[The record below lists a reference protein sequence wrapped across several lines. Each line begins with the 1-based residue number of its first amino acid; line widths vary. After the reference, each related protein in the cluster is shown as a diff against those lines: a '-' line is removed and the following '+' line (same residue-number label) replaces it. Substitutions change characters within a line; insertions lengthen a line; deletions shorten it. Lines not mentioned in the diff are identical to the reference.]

1 MNKHNFCVSVFLIC
15 LIFLGVASLGEA
27 KVVVVDPGHNGD
39 EQNRGGQAFT
49 VDFLGSELAVGADT
63 GSNMIQVDDASLF
76 STDTEP
82 HDYTQIKVGGES
94 LEISGVNYATNI
106 INLENSTSEQHFAGE
121 DVTVQNFRI
130 QAIGQPNTLMSDE
143 TTFDTLTY
151 THRVSADDWDSYTFK
166 TDSSDTPLGL
176 LEVLN
181 SWDISTR
188 LKTELEGLGH
198 TVHLTKDEDSGPLQT
213 VLFEDRAKTVDD
225 PDLFISIHTN
235 SAGITLT
242 SVNGTEYVP
251 YRTPTYPGSPSG
263 DPQSTV
269 WSPSHGFEVE
279 WFVPPLTLTASDTPA
294 AKIKAGEDTQVLIPG
309 RQYVARFLDSEFSN
323 VDPFTI
329 LYRVRKDGSLI
340 KTSTLPDSRQTV
352 TGAFDRQDKA
362 SVWSDTFSI
371 PTDTGPSFVEMRGP
385 FQADQQDSLGIDV
398 VDQLETVVAG
408 GRHGAYDVNC
418 SDPFVTCDL
427 ALGSWL
433 ADIRD
438 EHDPAFVLSEVGYHT
453 GFDDAEFFVDGGFQS
468 SAEKIATAIDNFT
481 ETAQD
486 DKWEAGKESD
496 RIHPFEIRDI
506 TFQSN
511 IRNEQTNNPLG
522 STFNVTL
529 EGSSETFSGTAPGN
543 KRGVLI
549 TPFDTGT
556 YDATITQTGNST
568 GQPLECPGDWSTFY
582 ETRDTGPVDLTST
595 EFDGSPMVRHDF
607 FVWPQGRFSGTVTDS
622 SGVFL
627 DNATVKVIPEGNNDT
642 QLTSPNAP
650 PPGQSHGSYHFCGI
664 DQTDVDA
671 DPPTSYTI
679 TASLDGYFSD
689 TITGLTMTSDTIVR
703 VDTLVL
709 GAKPGDVHG
718 SVFHAVSNDPLS
730 NVNHDLKDDTG
741 NVIANDNS
749 WQGDFEF
756 LDVDPGDYDI
766 VSSKSSATVYV
777 TDTTPITINPGDSK
791 AIDIPLTGYNDIR
804 VHVTKQSNGSN
815 AQGVSVTLKKE
826 GTVVETKNT
835 GYGGSSG
842 IARFRD
848 YEPDKDYTVEVTG
861 DQESITPLPESD
873 FPDGEG
879 TSGTTCGVDDCV
891 QVDLVFDDT

>member
-340 KTSTLPDSRQTV
+340 KTSTLPDSSRFT
-352 TGAFDRQDKA
+352 
-362 SVWSDTFSI
+362 
-371 PTDTGPSFVEMRGP
+371 
-385 FQADQQDSLGIDV
+385 AD
-398 VDQLETVVAG
+398 
-408 GRHGAYDVNC
+408 
-418 SDPFVTCDL
+418 
-427 ALGSWL
+427 
-433 ADIRD
+433 
-438 EHDPAFVLSEVGYHT
+438 GY
-453 GFDDAEFFVDGGFQS
+453 
-468 SAEKIATAIDNFT
+468 
-481 ETAQD
+481 
-486 DKWEAGKESD
+486 
-496 RIHPFEIRDI
+496 
-506 TFQSN
+506 
-511 IRNEQTNNPLG
+511 
-522 STFNVTL
+522 
-529 EGSSETFSGTAPGN
+529 
-543 KRGVLI
+543 RGV
-549 TPFDTGT
+549 
-556 YDATITQTGNST
+556 
-568 GQPLECPGDWSTFY
+568 
-582 ETRDTGPVDLTST
+582 
-595 EFDGSPMVRHDF
+595 
-607 FVWPQGRFSGTVTDS
+607 
-622 SGVFL
+622 
-627 DNATVKVIPEGNNDT
+627 
-642 QLTSPNAP
+642 
-650 PPGQSHGSYHFCGI
+650 
-664 DQTDVDA
+664 
-671 DPPTSYTI
+671 
-679 TASLDGYFSD
+679 
-689 TITGLTMTSDTIVR
+689 
-703 VDTLVL
+703 
-709 GAKPGDVHG
+709 
-718 SVFHAVSNDPLS
+718 
-730 NVNHDLKDDTG
+730 
-741 NVIANDNS
+741 
-749 WQGDFEF
+749 
-756 LDVDPGDYDI
+756 
-766 VSSKSSATVYV
+766 
-777 TDTTPITINPGDSK
+777 
-791 AIDIPLTGYNDIR
+791 
-804 VHVTKQSNGSN
+804 
-815 AQGVSVTLKKE
+815 
-826 GTVVETKNT
+826 
-835 GYGGSSG
+835 
-842 IARFRD
+842 
-848 YEPDKDYTVEVTG
+848 
-861 DQESITPLPESD
+861 
-873 FPDGEG
+873 
-879 TSGTTCGVDDCV
+879 
-891 QVDLVFDDT
+891 